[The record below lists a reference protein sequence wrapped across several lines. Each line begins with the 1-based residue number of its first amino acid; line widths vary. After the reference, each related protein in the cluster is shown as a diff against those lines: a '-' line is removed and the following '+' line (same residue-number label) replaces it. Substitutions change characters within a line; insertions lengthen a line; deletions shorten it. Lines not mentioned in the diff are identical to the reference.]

1 MNTNQKK
8 FKALQQIKQNK
19 KNYKE
24 KELKDKKLKM
34 KIH

>member
-8 FKALQQIKQNK
+8 FKALQQIKLNK

-24 KELKDKKLKM
+24 NELKDKKLKM